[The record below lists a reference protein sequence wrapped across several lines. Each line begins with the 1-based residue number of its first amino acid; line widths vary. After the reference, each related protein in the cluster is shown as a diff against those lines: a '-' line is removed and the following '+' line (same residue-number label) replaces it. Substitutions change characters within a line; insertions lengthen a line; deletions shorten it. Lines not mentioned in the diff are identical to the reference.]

1 MLSHSDAGT
10 EPLALCM
17 TQEPPQTLSK
27 HCCQGA
33 NRLSTFSRAEA
44 ATFHGWLA
52 QTTSST
58 LMPLEF
64 TGGVSV
70 LVWRRHHV
78 IKASFTFML
87 GWFPHYQVGYIQNI
101 KTASKPAGFYGSVLR
116 YLPGFLTSD
125 GHALFRGNEV
135 LSPAWLC
142 SQVTYR
148 RVWKETKKHKWEWTW
163 RVRCPTESHSAT
175 TDDQPTRKRRRG
187 RKC

>member
-1 MLSHSDAGT
+1 MLSHSGAGA

-70 LVWRRHHV
+70 PVWRRHHV

-101 KTASKPAGFYGSVLR
+101 KTASKPAGFYGCVEVPAGFPDVRWPCAVSRQWSPIPSVTLFTGH
-116 YLPGFLTSD
+116 LPKSLE
-125 GHALFRGNEV
+125 GN
-135 LSPAWLC
+135 
-142 SQVTYR
+142 
-148 RVWKETKKHKWEWTW
+148 KET
-163 RVRCPTESHSAT
+163 
-175 TDDQPTRKRRRG
+175 
-187 RKC
+187 